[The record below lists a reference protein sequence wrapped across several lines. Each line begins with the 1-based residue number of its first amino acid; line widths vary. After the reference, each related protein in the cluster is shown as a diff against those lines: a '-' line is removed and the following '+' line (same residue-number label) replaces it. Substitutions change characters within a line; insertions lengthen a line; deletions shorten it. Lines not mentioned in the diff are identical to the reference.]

1 MEYNT
6 TRKRLL
12 IPEYGRNVQK
22 MITWAMEEKDK
33 DERTKIAYLIID
45 IMAKLNPN
53 VYDTSNYRHKLWDHL
68 FLISD
73 FKLDVDSPFPMPE
86 KELFKE
92 KTERLK
98 YSENNIRFKHYG
110 SNIVKMLEKAN
121 EFEEGPEKEALINYL
136 ANHLKKSYLLW
147 NRNSVNDELIK
158 DHISLLSNNKINP
171 DQYELQ
177 TTGDILAKT
186 RKRRTVA
193 NSKNYTSNG
202 SYKPRPRRR
211 TT

>member
-6 TRKRLL
+6 TRKKLL

-22 MITWAMEEKDK
+22 MIAWAMEEKDK
-33 DERTKIAYLIID
+33 DERTKIAHLIVD
-45 IMAKLNPN
+45 IMARINPN
-53 VYDTSNYRHKLWDHL
+53 VYDTNDYRHKLWDHL

-73 FKLDVDSPFPMPE
+73 FKIDVDAPFPMPE

-92 KTERLK
+92 KPERLK

-110 SNIVKMLEKAN
+110 NNIIKMLEKAT
-121 EFEEGPEKEALINYL
+121 EFEEGPEKVALINYI
-136 ANHLKKSYLLW
+136 ANHIKKSYLLW

-158 DHISLLSNNKINP
+158 DHISLLSKNQITP
-171 DQYELQ
+171 DKYELQ

-186 RKRRTVA
+186 RKRRTVV

-202 SYKPRPRRR
+202 SYKPRRR

>member
-6 TRKRLL
+6 ARKKMI

-22 MITWAMEEKDK
+22 MISWAMEEKDK
-33 DERTKIAYLIID
+33 DERTKIAYLIVD
-45 IMAKLNPN
+45 IMAKINPR
-53 VYDTSNYRHKLWDHL
+53 VYDTSDYRHKLWDHL

-73 FKLDVDSPFPMPE
+73 FKLDVDSPYPMPS
-86 KELFKE
+86 KELFKKIPE
-92 KTERLK
+92 KLK
-98 YSENNIRFKHYG
+98 YSENDIRFRHYG
-110 SNIVKMLEKAN
+110 NNIVKMLEKAI
-121 EFEEGPEKEALINYL
+121 EYEEGPEKKALINYL

-158 DHISLLSNNKINP
+158 DHISLLSKNQINP

-186 RKRRTVA
+186 RKRRTTT

-202 SYKPRPRRR
+202 SYKPRRR